1 MLAVLVPLEGIEG
14 VVVLIEGIDSL
25 EFRVGRD
32 HRRGAHGVVPVLKG
46 VIGHHC
52 FYLHFLNI

>member
-1 MLAVLVPLEGIEG
+1 MRAVLVPLEGIEG

-32 HRRGAHGVVPVLKG
+32 H
-46 VIGHHC
+46 
-52 FYLHFLNI
+52 